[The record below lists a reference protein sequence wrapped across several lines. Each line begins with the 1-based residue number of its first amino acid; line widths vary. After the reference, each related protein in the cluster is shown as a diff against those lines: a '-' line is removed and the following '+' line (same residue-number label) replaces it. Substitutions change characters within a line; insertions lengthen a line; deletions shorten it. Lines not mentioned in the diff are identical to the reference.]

1 MQSMSC
7 EIQQFHRAPKCACIF
22 LAISLYHVNC
32 KSVIKIAFYGLFT
45 LLAHGEIFILN
56 RKAQKTIKPLT

>member
-22 LAISLYHVNC
+22 LAISLYHVNY

-45 LLAHGEIFILN
+45 LLVHTEIFDLN
-56 RKAQKTIKPLT
+56 QREQKTIKPLT